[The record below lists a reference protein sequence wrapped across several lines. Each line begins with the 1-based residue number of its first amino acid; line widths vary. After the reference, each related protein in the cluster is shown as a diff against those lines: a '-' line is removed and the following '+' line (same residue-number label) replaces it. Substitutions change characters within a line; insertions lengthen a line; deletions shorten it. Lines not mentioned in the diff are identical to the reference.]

1 MLLPRNIGSVVASFT
16 TFGKMEYW
24 LLEFTGKTF
33 LFITEALFAFH
44 GHVVRPLA
52 IMASVKVLNT
62 ARIVFISAVWEIIFV
77 EWIFNTAIFAYTE
90 FIHFGIP
97 F

>member
-1 MLLPRNIGSVVASFT
+1 
-16 TFGKMEYW
+16 MEYW

-33 LFITEALFAFH
+33 LFITKALFAFH

-77 EWIFNTAIFAYTE
+77 EWVFNTAILAYTE
-90 FIHFGIP
+90 FIHFDIP